1 MTMSK
6 STHRERPPPAQSAVD
21 DDHVLTRR
29 TLLAGAAATAA
40 ATVGVDT
47 PAIGQTADPDKITIF
62 ANLSAAL
69 TGIAKLKLAPDTDP
83 VDVKQEYF
91 KRVQDKQPAAFG
103 KLLQIA
109 RDQNLQ
115 IPGPGTD
122 GVVQQGDVDKLVA
135 KIEASDD
142 TKFLARSIVLMWYL
156 GSWYEPDD
164 LKKLTVDPQQFIP
177 HTVISPTTYTQGW
190 LWRVAQAHP
199 MGYSELQFGYW
210 TRNPEPIA
218 DFITVRPAKRRGN

>member
-1 MTMSK
+1 MSR
-6 STHRERPPPAQSAVD
+6 STHREPPPPAQSAVD

-29 TLLAGAAATAA
+29 TLLAGAAATAVV
-40 ATVGVDT
+40 TVGVDT
-47 PAIGQTADPDKITIF
+47 PAIGQSADSEMDIF
-62 ANLSAAL
+62 TSLSAAL
-69 TGIAKLKLAPDTDP
+69 TGIAKARLAPGTDP
-83 VDVKQEYF
+83 IDVKKDYL
-91 KRVQDKQPAAFG
+91 KCVKDKQPVAFG

-109 RDQNLQ
+109 RNQNLQ
-115 IPGPGTD
+115 IPGQGTD
-122 GVVQQGDVDKLVA
+122 GVVQQADVDKLVA

-164 LKKLTVDPQQFIP
+164 LKKLTVDPRQVIP
-177 HTVISPTTYTQGW
+177 HTVISPKAYAHGW

-218 DFITVRPAKRRGN
+218 DFIAVRPAKRQGT